1 MCKSLLTDFKR
12 SSIVIPDNIL
22 KFSPGNISFHGAQ
35 MEKSLIVRCVPWCIR
50 RREHGIKLHGNKGSV
65 DHGIF
70 GRTGM
75 DINTLEG
82 YFCAA
87 GIEVFILDL
96 AFCITVQSIGVI
108 CTEFFYIEVSRSHA
122 DLFIWRK
129 CNTERSVRYFF
140 RKDMLQRCKDLR
152 NAGLVVSTQ
161 DCGSV

>member
-75 DINTLEG
+75 DINTLES
-82 YFCAA
+82 YLCAA
-87 GIEVFILDL
+87 GIEVFVLDL
-96 AFCITVQSIGVI
+96 AFRISIQGVGII
-108 CTEFFYIEVSRSHA
+108 CTEFFYIKVSRPHA
-122 DLFIWRK
+122 NLFIRCK
-129 CNTERSVRYFF
+129 SNTERPMRDFF
-140 RKDMLQRCKDLR
+140 HKDMLQRCDDFCDSC
-152 NAGLVVSTQ
+152 LVICAQ
-161 DCGSV
+161 NCGSV